1 MPELFFKHARTKNTP
16 KIPKTLPVEPSQQI
30 IYELQIMHTMASYL
44 LRENANFRKWL
55 AEELCPKIPYD
66 LVPPPVTIA
75 ENLPPEFWLQGP
87 SLQTIQT
94 MNYYTMLDSAN
105 LRKWTVE
112 ELCAKTGL
120 PPPPSVFDYNAVLA
134 YADRA

>member
-16 KIPKTLPVEPSQQI
+16 KIPKTPRVEPSQQE
-30 IYELQIMHTMASYL
+30 IYELQTMASYL
-44 LRENANFRKWL
+44 LQANAYLRKWL
-55 AEELCPKIPYD
+55 AEEALPKIPYD

-105 LRKWTVE
+105 LRKWTIE

-120 PPPPSVFDYNAVLA
+120 PPPPSVFDYKAILTSVDDA
-134 YADRA
+134 